1 MTEPRIKAYAL
12 TAGGATMLIA
22 GGAANAEI
30 IASYESISIILNEDP
45 TTLFSIGDLDLKAD
59 NNTYGSFANYGGATA
74 RLRVQEGIGIPDGD
88 WIVGLGNVGYGSS
101 IGPGFTGTTTRQ
113 IKNSHIFSNNVTAGS
128 NSDLSL
134 GNSMI
139 VGMAF
144 SNEGSDHYA
153 WVNYSL
159 SWSGSEYT
167 FTINSWAYNDVA
179 GEGIIAGQNV
189 AAGSNAVPGLG
200 GLAAL
205 AMGAAGVRSRRQ
217 RTVA

>member
-1 MTEPRIKAYAL
+1 MESRLKNYAL
-12 TAGGATMLIA
+12 TAGGAVTLA
-22 GGAANAEI
+22 TAGAANAEI
-30 IASYESISIILNEDP
+30 ISSDASMSIILNETP
-45 TTLFSIGDLDLKAD
+45 VILFSIGNRDIEVSNK
-59 NNTYGSFANYGGATA
+59 TYSQNNYGGATA
-74 RLRVQEGIGIPDGD
+74 RMKIDANNFDPYAGA
-88 WIVGLGNVGYGSS
+88 LGNVAYGSS
-101 IGPGFTGTTTRQ
+101 IGSYGIEGAAVGAIRNTRNFTNGTT
-113 IKNSHIFSNNVTAGS
+113 NFS

-134 GNSMI
+134 GDSMI
-139 VGMAF
+139 VGMVIAEDG
-144 SNEGSDHYA
+144 SNHYA

-159 SWSGSEYT
+159 SWNGSEYT

-179 GEGIIAGQNV
+179 GQGIIAGQNV

>member
-30 IASYESISIILNEDP
+30 IASYESISIILNEDH
-45 TTLFSIGDLDLKAD
+45 TTLFSIGGLDFRAVNK
-59 NNTYGSFANYGGATA
+59 TYGGNSYGGATA
-74 RLRVQEGIGIPDGD
+74 SMQVHDPRIPDGD
-88 WIVGLGNVGYGSS
+88 WIAGLGNVGYGSS
-101 IGPGFTGTTTRQ
+101 IGPGFTGTTTRR
-113 IKNSHIFSNNVTAGS
+113 INNYHLFSNNETTT
-128 NSDLSL
+128 NSDLAL

-139 VGMAF
+139 VGLAL

-179 GEGIIAGQNV
+179 GEGIIAGQAM
-189 AAGSNAVPGLG
+189 AAGTPVPGLG
-200 GLAAL
+200 GLGAL

>member
-1 MTEPRIKAYAL
+1 MTESRIKTYAL
-12 TAGGATMLIA
+12 TASGATALAA

-30 IASYESISIILNEDP
+30 IASYESISIILNEDF
-45 TTLFSIGDLDLKAD
+45 TTLFSIGGLDFRAV
-59 NNTYGSFANYGGATA
+59 NETYGGNSYGGALA
-74 RLRVQEGIGIPDGD
+74 SMQVHDPRIPDGD
-88 WIVGLGNVGYGSS
+88 WTVGLGNVAYGSS
-101 IGPGFTGTTTRQ
+101 IGPGFTGTTSSRR
-113 IKNSHIFSNNVTAGS
+113 IRNSHGLSNSVTIFSD
-128 NSDLSL
+128 SDLSL

-139 VGMAF
+139 LGVAL

-179 GEGIIAGQNV
+179 GEGIIAGQAM
-189 AAGSNAVPGLG
+189 AAGTPVPGLG
-200 GLAAL
+200 GLGVL